1 MNVARARYL
10 ECALALTGTPYVW
23 GGRTKKG
30 IDCSG
35 LVVRALYD
43 ASLGGLN
50 VLHWWSDRLWTELE
64 PTDKPQ
70 PGDLAFYGGSRP
82 DDVSHVEIVLVPPGG
97 QEMPEGLPL
106 GARGGD
112 SKCTTPEI
120 ALAKHP
126 PAIVRATSEGVRYR
140 RDFRGFRSMR
150 RFLAD
155 G

>member
-1 MNVARARYL
+1 MNVSRARYL
-10 ECALALTGTPYVW
+10 ECALSLMGTPYVW
-23 GGRTKKG
+23 AGRTKKG
-30 IDCSG
+30 LDCSG

-43 ASLGGLN
+43 ASLGGLE
-50 VLHWWSDRLWTELE
+50 VLDWWSDRLWNELS

-70 PGDLAFYGGSRP
+70 PGDLAFYGGNNPR
-82 DDVSHVEIVLVPPGG
+82 DVSHVEIVLVPPGG
-97 QEMPEGLPL
+97 QEIPEGLPL

-112 SKCTTPEI
+112 SRCTTPEI
-120 ALAKHP
+120 ANKRGAR
-126 PAIVRATSEGVRYR
+126 VRVTPEGIRYR